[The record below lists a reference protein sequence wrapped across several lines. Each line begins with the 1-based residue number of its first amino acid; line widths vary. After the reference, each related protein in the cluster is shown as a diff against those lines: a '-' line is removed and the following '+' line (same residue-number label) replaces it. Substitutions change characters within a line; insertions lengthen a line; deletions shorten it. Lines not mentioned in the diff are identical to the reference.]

1 MSHAR
6 LQGAKAC
13 LSAILLAGN
22 YSEGMNSDDQSAP
35 EKSHLPKALSNETAV
50 QKAMKTVILVGFVA
64 FFLAYFIYILN
75 SMYAENWVFDTV
87 SSQPAATMMLA
98 FAALISLF
106 VVLLLQFSTGPIRFS
121 IPGFD
126 FEGASGPIVLWVM
139 CFLAV
144 ISAIK
149 LLWIG

>member
-1 MSHAR
+1 
-6 LQGAKAC
+6 
-13 LSAILLAGN
+13 
-22 YSEGMNSDDQSAP
+22 MNSDDQSAP